1 MLKSPLFWKITT
13 LIGCIV
19 LLSLP
24 LMMVREL
31 INERAD
37 YRSEVVDA
45 IEQSTS
51 GSQKLAGPLIAIPI
65 TETLTRMEN
74 QKEVNYQ
81 RNWVYYWLPES
92 LAVTGKQ
99 TVESRRVGIYSGQV
113 WHNALQIKASFDPL
127 RLAALRKTNIV
138 LGQPRLVV
146 SVGDA
151 RGIGAIHAPE
161 VNSNVLSVEPGLG
174 ISGDGAGIHM
184 PMPALAEDNK
194 PLEIA
199 FSLDLNGTGE
209 FSLVPLG
216 RNSEL
221 QLTSNWPHPG
231 FLGSFLPTQRE
242 VSAAGYRAHWQ
253 SSWFANDMGSYF
265 KDDMEIPWSRLPA
278 FSADVMS
285 LADQYQLTDR
295 ATKYAILLIGLTF
308 MAFFVFESLTRRPL
322 HPMQY
327 LLVGLSLVLFYLVL
341 LALSEHIGFTA
352 AWLAASLSG
361 AVMNGIYLQAVL
373 RGWRN
378 SLLFVAALL
387 LLDGVMWFLLH
398 SEDSALLLGTG
409 VLALALSVLMFLTR
423 RVDWY
428 ALSLPKG
435 TVPPTPAADDDKLRL
450 WKEWRHKK
458 RRPWGAVFASWLR
471 NKSYYSCRSPQ
482 KR

>member
-37 YRSEVVDA
+37 YRNEVVDA

-81 RNWVYYWLPES
+81 RSWVYYWLPES
-92 LAVTGKQ
+92 LAVAGKQ

-113 WHNALQIKASFDPL
+113 WHNVLQIKASFDPL

-161 VNSNVLSVEPGLG
+161 VNGNVLSVEPGLG

-450 WKEWRHKK
+450 
-458 RRPWGAVFASWLR
+458 
-471 NKSYYSCRSPQ
+471 
-482 KR
+482 

>member
-81 RNWVYYWLPES
+81 RSWVYYWLPES

-161 VNSNVLSVEPGLG
+161 VNGNVLSVEPGLG

-184 PMPALAEDNK
+184 PMPALTEDNK

-450 WKEWRHKK
+450 WKE
-458 RRPWGAVFASWLR
+458 
-471 NKSYYSCRSPQ
+471 
-482 KR
+482 

>member
-1 MLKSPLFWKITT
+1 MKSPLFWKITT

-65 TETLTRMEN
+65 TETLSRMEN

-81 RNWVYYWLPES
+81 RSWVYYWLPES

-161 VNSNVLSVEPGLG
+161 VNGNVLSVEPGLG
-174 ISGDGAGIHM
+174 ISGYGAGIHM

-435 TVPPTPAADDDKLRL
+435 TVPPTPAADEDKLRL
-450 WKEWRHKK
+450 WKE
-458 RRPWGAVFASWLR
+458 
-471 NKSYYSCRSPQ
+471 
-482 KR
+482 

>member
-65 TETLTRMEN
+65 TETLSRMEN

-81 RNWVYYWLPES
+81 RSWVYYWLPES

-161 VNSNVLSVEPGLG
+161 VNGNVLSVEPGLG

-199 FSLDLNGTGE
+199 LSLDLNGTGE

-242 VSAAGYRAHWQ
+242 ASAAGYRAHWQ

-450 WKEWRHKK
+450 WKE
-458 RRPWGAVFASWLR
+458 
-471 NKSYYSCRSPQ
+471 
-482 KR
+482 

>member
-13 LIGCIV
+13 LIGCVV

-81 RNWVYYWLPES
+81 RSWEYYWLPES

-138 LGQPRLVV
+138 LGPPRLVV

-161 VNSNVLSVEPGLG
+161 VNGNVLSVEPGLG

-199 FSLDLNGTGE
+199 FSLELNGTGE
-209 FSLVPLG
+209 FSLVPIG

-327 LLVGLSLVLFYLVL
+327 LLVGLSLVLFYLVQ
-341 LALSEHIGFTA
+341 LALSEHVGFTA

-361 AVMNGIYLQAVL
+361 AVMNGVYLQAVL

-409 VLALALSVLMFLTR
+409 VLVLALSVLMFLTR

-435 TVPPTPAADDDKLRL
+435 SAPPPPAADDDKLRL
-450 WKEWRHKK
+450 WKE
-458 RRPWGAVFASWLR
+458 
-471 NKSYYSCRSPQ
+471 
-482 KR
+482 

>member
-24 LMMVREL
+24 LMIVREL

-51 GSQKLAGPLIAIPI
+51 GPQKLAGPLIAIPV
-65 TETLTRMEN
+65 TETLTRREN
-74 QKEVNYQ
+74 QKEVEYQ
-81 RNWVYYWLPES
+81 RSWEYYWLPES

-127 RLAALRKTNIV
+127 RLAALKKTNIV

-161 VNSNVLSVEPGLG
+161 VNGSVLSVEPGLG

-199 FSLDLNGTGE
+199 FSLDLNGTGA

-231 FLGSFLPTQRE
+231 FLGSFLPTKRE
-242 VSAAGYRAHWQ
+242 VNAAGYRAHWQ

-308 MAFFVFESLTRRPL
+308 IAFFAFESLTHRPL

-409 VLALALSVLMFLTR
+409 VLVLALSSLMFLTR

-435 TVPPTPAADDDKLRL
+435 SVPPPPSADDDKLRL
-450 WKEWRHKK
+450 WKE
-458 RRPWGAVFASWLR
+458 
-471 NKSYYSCRSPQ
+471 
-482 KR
+482 

>member
-81 RNWVYYWLPES
+81 RSWVYYWLPES

-127 RLAALRKTNIV
+127 RLAALRKKNIV
-138 LGQPRLVV
+138 LGQPLLVV

-161 VNSNVLSVEPGLG
+161 VNGNVLSVEPGLG

-450 WKEWRHKK
+450 WKE
-458 RRPWGAVFASWLR
+458 
-471 NKSYYSCRSPQ
+471 
-482 KR
+482 

>member
-65 TETLTRMEN
+65 TETLSRMEN

-81 RNWVYYWLPES
+81 RSWVYYWLPES

-161 VNSNVLSVEPGLG
+161 VNGNVLSVEPGLG

-184 PMPALAEDNK
+184 PMSALAEDNK

-450 WKEWRHKK
+450 WKE
-458 RRPWGAVFASWLR
+458 
-471 NKSYYSCRSPQ
+471 
-482 KR
+482 

>member
-1 MLKSPLFWKITT
+1 MKSPLFWKITT

-74 QKEVNYQ
+74 QKEVSYQ
-81 RNWVYYWLPES
+81 RSWVYYWLPES

-161 VNSNVLSVEPGLG
+161 VNGNVLSVEPGLG

-361 AVMNGIYLQAVL
+361 AVMNGIYIQAVL

-450 WKEWRHKK
+450 W
-458 RRPWGAVFASWLR
+458 
-471 NKSYYSCRSPQ
+471 
-482 KR
+482 

>member
-19 LLSLP
+19 LLSMP

-81 RNWVYYWLPES
+81 RSWVYYWLPES

-161 VNSNVLSVEPGLG
+161 VNGNVLSVEPGLG

-450 WKEWRHKK
+450 WKE
-458 RRPWGAVFASWLR
+458 
-471 NKSYYSCRSPQ
+471 
-482 KR
+482 

>member
-161 VNSNVLSVEPGLG
+161 VNGNVLSVEPGLG

-435 TVPPTPAADDDKLRL
+435 TAPPTPAADDDKLRL
-450 WKEWRHKK
+450 WKE
-458 RRPWGAVFASWLR
+458 
-471 NKSYYSCRSPQ
+471 
-482 KR
+482 

>member
-13 LIGCIV
+13 LIGCVV

-81 RNWVYYWLPES
+81 RSWVYYWLPES

-161 VNSNVLSVEPGLG
+161 VNGNVLSVEPGLG

-308 MAFFVFESLTRRPL
+308 MAFFVFESLTRHPL

-341 LALSEHIGFTA
+341 LALSELVGFTA

-361 AVMNGIYLQAVL
+361 AVMNGVYLQAVL

-409 VLALALSVLMFLTR
+409 VLVLALSVLMFLTR

-435 TVPPTPAADDDKLRL
+435 SAPPPPAADDDKLRL
-450 WKEWRHKK
+450 WKE
-458 RRPWGAVFASWLR
+458 
-471 NKSYYSCRSPQ
+471 
-482 KR
+482 

>member
-81 RNWVYYWLPES
+81 RSWVYYWLPES
-92 LAVTGKQ
+92 LAVAGKQ

-113 WHNALQIKASFDPL
+113 WHNVLQIKASFDPL

-161 VNSNVLSVEPGLG
+161 VNGNVLSVEPGLG

-361 AVMNGIYLQAVL
+361 AVMNGIYLQAEL

-450 WKEWRHKK
+450 WKE
-458 RRPWGAVFASWLR
+458 
-471 NKSYYSCRSPQ
+471 
-482 KR
+482 

>member
-31 INERAD
+31 INERAN
-37 YRSEVVDA
+37 YRNEVVDA

-81 RNWVYYWLPES
+81 RSWVYYWLPES
-92 LAVTGKQ
+92 LAVAGKQ

-113 WHNALQIKASFDPL
+113 WHNVLQIKASFDPL

-161 VNSNVLSVEPGLG
+161 VNGNVLSVEPGLG

-450 WKEWRHKK
+450 WKE
-458 RRPWGAVFASWLR
+458 
-471 NKSYYSCRSPQ
+471 
-482 KR
+482 

>member
-81 RNWVYYWLPES
+81 RSWVYYWLPES

-161 VNSNVLSVEPGLG
+161 VNGNVLSVEPGLG

-242 VSAAGYRAHWQ
+242 VSAAGYRSHWQ

-450 WKEWRHKK
+450 WKE
-458 RRPWGAVFASWLR
+458 
-471 NKSYYSCRSPQ
+471 
-482 KR
+482 

>member
-37 YRSEVVDA
+37 YRNEVVDA

-81 RNWVYYWLPES
+81 RSWVYYWLPES
-92 LAVTGKQ
+92 LAVAGKQ

-161 VNSNVLSVEPGLG
+161 VNGNVLSVEPGLG

-308 MAFFVFESLTRRPL
+308 MAFFVFESLTSRPL

-450 WKEWRHKK
+450 WKE
-458 RRPWGAVFASWLR
+458 
-471 NKSYYSCRSPQ
+471 
-482 KR
+482 

>member
-45 IEQSTS
+45 IDESTS

-161 VNSNVLSVEPGLG
+161 VNGNVLSVEPGLG

-450 WKEWRHKK
+450 WKE
-458 RRPWGAVFASWLR
+458 
-471 NKSYYSCRSPQ
+471 
-482 KR
+482 

>member
-13 LIGCIV
+13 LIGCVV

-81 RNWVYYWLPES
+81 RSWVYYWLPES

-138 LGQPRLVV
+138 LGPPRLVV

-161 VNSNVLSVEPGLG
+161 VNGNVLSVEPGLG

-209 FSLVPLG
+209 FSLVPIG

-341 LALSEHIGFTA
+341 LALSEHVGFTA

-361 AVMNGIYLQAVL
+361 AVMNGVYLQAVL

-409 VLALALSVLMFLTR
+409 VLVLALSVLMFLTR

-450 WKEWRHKK
+450 WKE
-458 RRPWGAVFASWLR
+458 
-471 NKSYYSCRSPQ
+471 
-482 KR
+482 

>member
-1 MLKSPLFWKITT
+1 MKSPLFWKITT

-81 RNWVYYWLPES
+81 RSWVYYWLPES

-161 VNSNVLSVEPGLG
+161 VNGNVLSVEPGLG

-387 LLDGVMWFLLH
+387 LLDSVMWFLLH

-450 WKEWRHKK
+450 WKE
-458 RRPWGAVFASWLR
+458 
-471 NKSYYSCRSPQ
+471 
-482 KR
+482 

>member
-13 LIGCIV
+13 LIGCVV

-51 GSQKLAGPLIAIPI
+51 GSQKLAGPLIAIPV

-81 RNWVYYWLPES
+81 RSWEYYWLPES

-161 VNSNVLSVEPGLG
+161 VNGNVLSVEPGLG

-209 FSLVPLG
+209 FSLVPIG

-341 LALSEHIGFTA
+341 LALSEHVGFTA

-361 AVMNGIYLQAVL
+361 AVMNGVYLQAVL

-409 VLALALSVLMFLTR
+409 VLVLALSVLMFLTR

-435 TVPPTPAADDDKLRL
+435 SAPPPPAADDDKLRL
-450 WKEWRHKK
+450 WKE
-458 RRPWGAVFASWLR
+458 
-471 NKSYYSCRSPQ
+471 
-482 KR
+482 

>member
-1 MLKSPLFWKITT
+1 MKSPLFWKITT

-81 RNWVYYWLPES
+81 RSWVYYWLPES
-92 LAVTGKQ
+92 LAVAGKQ

-127 RLAALRKTNIV
+127 RLAARRKTNIV

-161 VNSNVLSVEPGLG
+161 VNGNVLSVEPGLG

-450 WKEWRHKK
+450 WKE
-458 RRPWGAVFASWLR
+458 
-471 NKSYYSCRSPQ
+471 
-482 KR
+482 

>member
-31 INERAD
+31 INERTD

-81 RNWVYYWLPES
+81 RCWVYYWLPES
-92 LAVTGKQ
+92 LAVAGKQ

-113 WHNALQIKASFDPL
+113 WHHALQIKASFDPL

-146 SVGDA
+146 SVGDP

-161 VNSNVLSVEPGLG
+161 VNGNVLSVEPGLG

-184 PMPALAEDNK
+184 PMPALAADNK

-435 TVPPTPAADDDKLRL
+435 TVPPTPAADEDKLRL
-450 WKEWRHKK
+450 WKE
-458 RRPWGAVFASWLR
+458 
-471 NKSYYSCRSPQ
+471 
-482 KR
+482 

>member
-81 RNWVYYWLPES
+81 RSWVYYWLPES

-113 WHNALQIKASFDPL
+113 WHNVLQIKASFDPL

-161 VNSNVLSVEPGLG
+161 VNGSVLSVEPGLG

-450 WKEWRHKK
+450 WK
-458 RRPWGAVFASWLR
+458 
-471 NKSYYSCRSPQ
+471 
-482 KR
+482 

>member
-24 LMMVREL
+24 LMIVREL

-51 GSQKLAGPLIAIPI
+51 GPQKLAGPLIAIPV
-65 TETLTRMEN
+65 TETLTRREN
-74 QKEVNYQ
+74 QKEVEYQ
-81 RNWVYYWLPES
+81 RSWEYYWLPES
-92 LAVTGKQ
+92 LAVSGKQ

-127 RLAALRKTNIV
+127 RLASLRKTNIS

-161 VNSNVLSVEPGLG
+161 VNGSVLSVEPGLG

-199 FSLDLNGTGE
+199 FSLDLNGTGA
-209 FSLVPLG
+209 FSLTPLG

-231 FLGSFLPTQRE
+231 FLGSFLPTKRE
-242 VSAAGYRAHWQ
+242 VNAAGYRAHWQ

-308 MAFFVFESLTRRPL
+308 MAFFAFESLTHRPL

-409 VLALALSVLMFLTR
+409 VLVLALSSLMFLTR

-435 TVPPTPAADDDKLRL
+435 SVPPPPSADDDKLRL
-450 WKEWRHKK
+450 WKE
-458 RRPWGAVFASWLR
+458 
-471 NKSYYSCRSPQ
+471 
-482 KR
+482 

>member
-81 RNWVYYWLPES
+81 RSWVYYWLPES
-92 LAVTGKQ
+92 LAVAGKQ

-113 WHNALQIKASFDPL
+113 WHNTLQIKASFDPL

-387 LLDGVMWFLLH
+387 LLDSVMWFLLH

-450 WKEWRHKK
+450 WKE
-458 RRPWGAVFASWLR
+458 
-471 NKSYYSCRSPQ
+471 
-482 KR
+482 

>member
-1 MLKSPLFWKITT
+1 MKSPLFWKITT

-65 TETLTRMEN
+65 TETLSRMEN

-81 RNWVYYWLPES
+81 RSWVYYWLPES

-161 VNSNVLSVEPGLG
+161 VNGNVLSVEPGLG

-199 FSLDLNGTGE
+199 LSLDLNGTGE

-450 WKEWRHKK
+450 WKE
-458 RRPWGAVFASWLR
+458 
-471 NKSYYSCRSPQ
+471 
-482 KR
+482 

>member
-81 RNWVYYWLPES
+81 RSWVYYWLPES
-92 LAVTGKQ
+92 LAVAGKQ

-113 WHNALQIKASFDPL
+113 WHNVLQIKASFDPL

-161 VNSNVLSVEPGLG
+161 VNGNVLSVEPGLG

-231 FLGSFLPTQRE
+231 FLGSFLPMQRE

-450 WKEWRHKK
+450 WKE
-458 RRPWGAVFASWLR
+458 
-471 NKSYYSCRSPQ
+471 
-482 KR
+482 

>member
-13 LIGCIV
+13 LIGCVV

-81 RNWVYYWLPES
+81 RSWEYYWLPES

-138 LGQPRLVV
+138 LGPPRLVV

-161 VNSNVLSVEPGLG
+161 VNGNVLSVEPGLG

-209 FSLVPLG
+209 FSLVPIG

-308 MAFFVFESLTRRPL
+308 MAFFVFESLTRHPL

-341 LALSEHIGFTA
+341 LALSEHVGFTA

-361 AVMNGIYLQAVL
+361 AVMNGVYLQAVL

-409 VLALALSVLMFLTR
+409 VLVLALSVLMFLTR

-428 ALSLPKG
+428 ALWLPKG
-435 TVPPTPAADDDKLRL
+435 SAPPPPAADDDKLRL
-450 WKEWRHKK
+450 WKE
-458 RRPWGAVFASWLR
+458 
-471 NKSYYSCRSPQ
+471 
-482 KR
+482 

>member
-1 MLKSPLFWKITT
+1 
-13 LIGCIV
+13 
-19 LLSLP
+19 
-24 LMMVREL
+24 
-31 INERAD
+31 
-37 YRSEVVDA
+37 
-45 IEQSTS
+45 
-51 GSQKLAGPLIAIPI
+51 
-65 TETLTRMEN
+65 MEN

-81 RNWVYYWLPES
+81 RSWVYYWLPES
-92 LAVTGKQ
+92 LAVAGKQ

-113 WHNALQIKASFDPL
+113 WHNVLQIKASFDPL

-161 VNSNVLSVEPGLG
+161 VNGNVLSVEPGLG

-450 WKEWRHKK
+450 WKE
-458 RRPWGAVFASWLR
+458 
-471 NKSYYSCRSPQ
+471 
-482 KR
+482 

>member
-81 RNWVYYWLPES
+81 RSWVYYWLPES

-161 VNSNVLSVEPGLG
+161 VNGNVLSVEPGLG

-242 VSAAGYRAHWQ
+242 VSAVGYRAHWQ

-327 LLVGLSLVLFYLVL
+327 LLVGLSLVLFYLGL

-450 WKEWRHKK
+450 WKE
-458 RRPWGAVFASWLR
+458 
-471 NKSYYSCRSPQ
+471 
-482 KR
+482 

>member
-81 RNWVYYWLPES
+81 RSWVYYWLPES
-92 LAVTGKQ
+92 LAVAGKQ

-151 RGIGAIHAPE
+151 RGIGAIYAPE
-161 VNSNVLSVEPGLG
+161 VNGNVLSVEPGLG

-450 WKEWRHKK
+450 WKE
-458 RRPWGAVFASWLR
+458 
-471 NKSYYSCRSPQ
+471 
-482 KR
+482 

>member
-81 RNWVYYWLPES
+81 RSWVYYWLPES

-99 TVESRRVGIYSGQV
+99 TVESRRVGIYSAQV

-161 VNSNVLSVEPGLG
+161 VNGNVLSVEPGLG

-450 WKEWRHKK
+450 WKE
-458 RRPWGAVFASWLR
+458 
-471 NKSYYSCRSPQ
+471 
-482 KR
+482 

>member
-81 RNWVYYWLPES
+81 RSWVYYWLPES

-161 VNSNVLSVEPGLG
+161 VNGNVLSVEPGLG

-352 AWLAASLSG
+352 AWLAASLPG
-361 AVMNGIYLQAVL
+361 AMMNGIYLQAVL

-450 WKEWRHKK
+450 WKE
-458 RRPWGAVFASWLR
+458 
-471 NKSYYSCRSPQ
+471 
-482 KR
+482 

>member
-81 RNWVYYWLPES
+81 RSWVYYWLPES

-161 VNSNVLSVEPGLG
+161 VNGNVLSVEPGLG

-278 FSADVMS
+278 FSVDVMS

-341 LALSEHIGFTA
+341 LALSEHVGFTA

-450 WKEWRHKK
+450 WKE
-458 RRPWGAVFASWLR
+458 
-471 NKSYYSCRSPQ
+471 
-482 KR
+482 

>member
-13 LIGCIV
+13 LIGCVV

-81 RNWVYYWLPES
+81 RSWVYYWLPES
-92 LAVTGKQ
+92 LVVTGKQ

-161 VNSNVLSVEPGLG
+161 VNGNVLSVEPGLG
-174 ISGDGAGIHM
+174 ISGDGAGINM

-209 FSLVPLG
+209 FSLVPIG

-341 LALSEHIGFTA
+341 LALSEHVGFTA

-361 AVMNGIYLQAVL
+361 AVMNGVYLQAVL

-409 VLALALSVLMFLTR
+409 VLVLALSVLMFLTR

-435 TVPPTPAADDDKLRL
+435 SAPPPPAADDDKLRL
-450 WKEWRHKK
+450 WKE
-458 RRPWGAVFASWLR
+458 
-471 NKSYYSCRSPQ
+471 
-482 KR
+482 